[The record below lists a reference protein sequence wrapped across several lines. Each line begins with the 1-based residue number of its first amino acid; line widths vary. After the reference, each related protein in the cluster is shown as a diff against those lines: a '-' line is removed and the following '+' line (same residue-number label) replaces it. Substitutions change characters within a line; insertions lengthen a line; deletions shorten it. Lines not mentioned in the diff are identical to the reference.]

1 MAHARG
7 KVILLGEHAVVYGR
21 PALVVGIENG
31 AEASASLA
39 DSSSVSVGVHC
50 ARAGEGDLGRAF
62 EVLLRSLDM
71 PPTKAHVDLGIPAGC
86 GLGASAAAG
95 VAIARAALDLLE
107 PTQGESEQRRVRIL
121 RAAHAWETVF
131 HGTPSGIDAAAATLG
146 GCFVYSKA
154 HPPEAIRL
162 HKPMTLAVAVADRP
176 ANTKT
181 MVELVAQ
188 RLTQFPERTHEIF
201 ARVEH
206 LVTLAKEALA
216 AGAIAA
222 MGPLMNENHA
232 LLTELG
238 VSTQALDQACNIARA
253 SGALGAK
260 LTGSGGGGC
269 VVALCA
275 GNAHAVLDAW
285 GMLGLS
291 GFETVLGSVL

>member
-7 KVILLGEHAVVYGR
+7 KVILLGEHSVVYGK

-31 AEASASLA
+31 AEASATLA
-39 DSSSVSVGVHC
+39 DSSSVSVGGHC
-50 ARAGEGDLGRAF
+50 ARTGEGELGRAF
-62 EVLLRSLDM
+62 GALLTSLDM

-95 VAIARAALDLLE
+95 VAIARAALELLE
-107 PTQGESEQRRVRIL
+107 PTQGESEERRVRIL

-146 GCFVYSKA
+146 GCFVYSRTR
-154 HPPEAIRL
+154 PPEAIRL
-162 HKPMTLAVAVADRP
+162 QKPLTLAVAVADRP

-181 MVELVAQ
+181 MVELVAH
-188 RLTQFPERTHEIF
+188 RLTQFPERTHEVF
-201 ARVEH
+201 AKIEH
-206 LVTLAKEALA
+206 LVTLAKGALS
-216 AGAIAA
+216 AGAVGA

-232 LLTELG
+232 LLSELG
-238 VSTQALDQACNIARA
+238 VSTNALDQACNVARA
-253 SGALGAK
+253 CGALGAK

-275 GNAHAVLDAW
+275 GNARAVLDAW
-285 GMLGLS
+285 GKQGLS
-291 GFETVLGSVL
+291 SFETVLGSVQ